1 VYLGGMRKVAM
12 LLLLALPALGQG
24 IPLTTTVHEALL
36 EALAGPAGAYQS
48 YAFYARVLAAKGPVE
63 PYHRFL
69 EGERAKVERL
79 KALLTAYGASF
90 PQANPYLGT
99 TAVPRELEAT
109 ARLALSL
116 EVRSLYLEK
125 RLGRL
130 FADYDDLKTA
140 FARFKIADFV
150 QARLLRRA
158 IQSGGTLPEDALRA
172 KAAGLGPAC
181 VYAFG
186 AGLCP

>member
-1 VYLGGMRKVAM
+1 MRKV
-12 LLLLALPALGQG
+12 LALFLFLLPVLAQG
-24 IPLTTTVHEALL
+24 IPLTTTAREGLL
-36 EALAGPAGAYQS
+36 EALMAPAGAYQS
-48 YAFYARVLAAKGPVE
+48 YAFYVRALAVHGPKE

-79 KALLTAYGASF
+79 RALLAAYGVSF
-90 PQANPYLGT
+90 PAKNPYLGT
-99 TAVPRELEAT
+99 VGVPSDLEAT

-130 FADYDDLKTA
+130 FSGYDDLKTA
-140 FARFKIADFV
+140 LARFKIADFT
-150 QARLLRRA
+150 QASLLRQA
-158 IQSGGTLPEDALRA
+158 IAKGGALPLAALKA
-172 KAAGLGPAC
+172 KARGLGPAC
-181 VYAFG
+181 PYALG